1 MTMPEGYPYED
12 SVLPSGAPGV
22 TVYDAGYPVAH
33 PVQKGTDSFLAP
45 NVPPNAFT
53 EWTDLDYEIG
63 GETGAVNRNA
73 YVINGI
79 DSYDAHDF
87 RDHVVIPRRTDY
99 GATGD
104 VGSADDYSVQYAQAI
119 AANAYPDVTQQESWD
134 EVSQGF

>member
-1 MTMPEGYPYED
+1 MTMPVGYPYED
-12 SVLPSGAPGV
+12 SVLPSGQPGV
-22 TVYDAGYPVAH
+22 TVYDPGYPVGQ
-33 PVQKGTDSFLAP
+33 PVQKGTDTAVAF
-45 NVPPNAFT
+45 NVPPNPFT

-63 GETGAVNRNA
+63 GEPGAVNRNA

-79 DSYDAHDF
+79 PDYDAHDF
-87 RDHVVIPRRTDY
+87 RDYVVVPKRTNY

-104 VGSADDYSVQYAQAI
+104 VGSADDYSVQYSQAI